1 MLSGYTPFMTPAAG
15 IGHED
20 LRRASHSVPQPRR
33 LGAGLHLA
41 RSIARRAI
49 ERLGR
54 NLFEHRVARARSA
67 WDFLVRLALYGYVRF
82 SWVLEYILK

>member
-20 LRRASHSVPQPRR
+20 LRRASHSVPQPR
-33 LGAGLHLA
+33 
-41 RSIARRAI
+41 
-49 ERLGR
+49 RLGR